1 MDLFIEERKKIMYEE
16 SGCLVAV
23 IVAVVIL
30 IAALVIVGMP
40 FTTVPEG
47 HVGVVVHFG
56 EAQEEVLHPGFNT
69 KPLFSKVVDMDT
81 RWQRYSIQTAA
92 FSKDIQ
98 QVDIVMSVN
107 YALQKQ
113 GALKMYKSVGTKYA
127 DSIILPLVHEAVK
140 STFAKYSAEQL
151 VSNRDLI
158 SEEVFAE
165 LSNEL
170 EFYALSV
177 KEVAIEDIDF
187 SDAFTNAIEAK
198 QVATQTLLQAETE
211 QKQQTLV
218 AQAEAERAKIKTE
231 ADAERKRISAQADA
245 DAVKIAA
252 DAEAYRL
259 EMESKHITDMTI
271 KKSMIEKWD
280 GALPVISGD
289 GATPI
294 IDTSDLVRAKQ
305 Q

>member
-1 MDLFIEERKKIMYEE
+1 MKAI
-16 SGCLVAV
+16 GCLIPV
-23 IVAVVIL
+23 IILVLVLVV
-30 IAALVIVGMP
+30 VGMP

-47 HVGVVVHFG
+47 HVGVIVHLG
-56 EAQEEVLHPGFNT
+56 RAQDEVLSPGFNT
-69 KPLFSKVVDMDT
+69 KPLFSSVVDMDT

-98 QVDIVMSVN
+98 QVDITMSVN

-113 GALKMYKSVGTKYA
+113 GALKMYKDVGTSYA
-127 DSIILPLVHEAVK
+127 DKIILPLIHEAVK
-140 STFAKYSAEQL
+140 STFAKYSAEEL

-158 SEEVFAE
+158 SEEVFYE
-165 LSNEL
+165 LSQEL
-170 EFYALSV
+170 EFYALKV
-177 KEVAIEDIDF
+177 QEVAIEDIDF

-218 AQAEAERAKIKTE
+218 AQAEADRAKIK
-231 ADAERKRISAQADA
+231 AQAEAEQMMIKAQANA

-280 GALPVISGD
+280 GELPVISGD

-294 IDTSDLVRAKQ
+294 LDVGGMLE
-305 Q
+305 

>member
-1 MDLFIEERKKIMYEE
+1 MYDN
-16 SGCLVAV
+16 SGCFAAV
-23 IVAVVIL
+23 IITVVIL
-30 IAALVIVGMP
+30 AIVLVVVGMP

-56 EAQEEVLHPGFNT
+56 EAKEEVLYPGFNS

-81 RWQRYSIQTAA
+81 RWQRYSIQTSA

-98 QVDIVMSVN
+98 QVDIAMSIN
-107 YALQKQ
+107 YALQAP

-127 DSIILPLVHEAVK
+127 DSVILPLIHEATK
-140 STFAKYSAEQL
+140 STFAKYSAEEL

-165 LSNEL
+165 LSQEL

-218 AQAEAERAKIKTE
+218 TRSEAERAKIKAE
-231 ADAERKRISAQADA
+231 AEAEQKRITAQADA

-259 EMESKHITDMTI
+259 EMEAKHITDMTI

-280 GALPVISGD
+280 GELPTMTGE

-294 IDTSDLVRAKQ
+294 IDMTNIL
-305 Q
+305 

>member
-1 MDLFIEERKKIMYEE
+1 MKAI
-16 SGCLVAV
+16 GCLIPV
-23 IVAVVIL
+23 IIL
-30 IAALVIVGMP
+30 VLVLVIVGMP

-47 HVGVVVHFG
+47 HVGVVVYLG
-56 EAQEEVLHPGFNT
+56 RAQDEILSPGFNS
-69 KPLFSKVVDMDT
+69 KPLFSSVVDMDT

-98 QVDIVMSVN
+98 QVDITMSVN

-113 GALKMYKSVGTKYA
+113 GALKMYKDVGTSYA
-127 DSIILPLVHEAVK
+127 DKIILPLIHEAVK

-151 VSNRDLI
+151 VANRDAI
-158 SEEVFAE
+158 SEEVFDE
-165 LSNEL
+165 LSQEL
-170 EFYALSV
+170 EFYSLKV
-177 KEVAIEDIDF
+177 QEVAIEDIDF

-218 AQAEAERAKIKTE
+218 AQAEAERATIKAE
-231 ADAERKRISAQADA
+231 ADAKQRMIKAQADA

-259 EMESKHITDMTI
+259 QQENAHITDKTI
-271 KKSMIEKWD
+271 QKELIEKWN
-280 GALPVISGD
+280 GELPVISGD

-294 IDTSDLVRAKQ
+294 LNVDDILNGV
-305 Q
+305 

>member
-1 MDLFIEERKKIMYEE
+1 MEDNF
-16 SGCLVAV
+16 GCLVGIIITV
-23 IVAVVIL
+23 IILVIAL
-30 IAALVIVGMP
+30 IIVGMP

-56 EAQEEVLHPGFNT
+56 EAQEDILYPGFNS

-81 RWQRYSIQTAA
+81 RWQRYSIQTSA

-98 QVDIVMSVN
+98 QVDITMSIN
-107 YALQKQ
+107 YALQTQ
-113 GALKMYKSVGTKYA
+113 GALRMYKTVGTKY
-127 DSIILPLVHEAVK
+127 DESIILPLIHEATK

-165 LSNEL
+165 LSQEL
-170 EFYALSV
+170 EFYDLSV

-211 QKQQTLV
+211 QKQQTLI
-218 AQAEAERAKIKTE
+218 AQAEAERATIKTE
-231 ADAERKRISAQADA
+231 AAAEQKRITAQAEA

-259 EMESKHITDMTI
+259 EMESKYITDETI
-271 KKSMIEKWD
+271 RKSMIEKWD
-280 GALPVISGD
+280 GELPTITGE

-294 IDTSDLVRAKQ
+294 IDMTNIL
-305 Q
+305 

>member
-1 MDLFIEERKKIMYEE
+1 
-16 SGCLVAV
+16 
-23 IVAVVIL
+23 
-30 IAALVIVGMP
+30 MP

-47 HVGVVVHFG
+47 HVGVVVHFV
-56 EAQEEVLHPGFNT
+56 EAQDDILYPGFST

-81 RWQRYSIQTAA
+81 RWQRYSIQTSA

-98 QVDIVMSVN
+98 QVDITMSIN
-107 YALQKQ
+107 YALQTQ
-113 GALKMYKSVGTKYA
+113 GALRMYKTVGTKY
-127 DSIILPLVHEAVK
+127 DESIILPLIHEATK

-165 LSNEL
+165 LSQEL
-170 EFYALSV
+170 EFYDLSV

-231 ADAERKRISAQADA
+231 AEAEQKRIAAQADA

-259 EMESKHITDMTI
+259 EMESKHITEMTI
-271 KKSMIEKWD
+271 RKSMIEKWD
-280 GALPVISGD
+280 GELPTITGE

-294 IDTSDLVRAKQ
+294 IDMTNIL
-305 Q
+305 

>member
-1 MDLFIEERKKIMYEE
+1 MYNN

-23 IVAVVIL
+23 IVAIVIL
-30 IAALVIVGMP
+30 VAALVIVGVP
-40 FTTVPEG
+40 FTTIPEG

-56 EAQEEVLHPGFNT
+56 EAQEEVLSPGFRS
-69 KPLFSKVVDMDT
+69 KPLFASVVDMDT

-98 QVDIVMSVN
+98 QVDITMSVN

-113 GALKMYKSVGTKYA
+113 GALKMYKDVGTEYA
-127 DSIILPLVHEAVK
+127 DKIILPLIHEAVK

-151 VSNRDLI
+151 VAHRDAI

-165 LSNEL
+165 LSQEL
-170 EFYALSV
+170 EFYSLKV
-177 KEVAIEDIDF
+177 QEVAIEDIDF

-218 AQAEAERAKIKTE
+218 AQAEAERATIK
-231 ADAERKRISAQADA
+231 AQAEAEQRMIKAQAEA

-259 EMESKHITDMTI
+259 QQENTHITDMTI
-271 KKSMIEKWD
+271 KKAMIEKWD
-280 GALPVISGD
+280 GNLPVITGD

-294 IDTSDLVRAKQ
+294 LDISDIVE
-305 Q
+305 

>member
-1 MDLFIEERKKIMYEE
+1 MKTI
-16 SGCLVAV
+16 GCLIPV
-23 IVAVVIL
+23 IVLIL
-30 IAALVIVGMP
+30 ALVVVGMP

-47 HVGVVVHFG
+47 HVGIIVHLG
-56 EAQEEVLHPGFNT
+56 RAQDEVLSPGFNT
-69 KPLFSKVVDMDT
+69 KPLFSSVVDMDT

-98 QVDIVMSVN
+98 QVDITMSVN
-107 YALQKQ
+107 YALQRQ
-113 GALKMYKSVGTKYA
+113 GALKMYKDVGTEYA
-127 DSIILPLVHEAVK
+127 DKIILPLIHEAVK
-140 STFAKYSAEQL
+140 STFAKYSAEEL

-158 SEEVFAE
+158 SEEVFTE
-165 LSNEL
+165 LSQEL
-170 EFYALSV
+170 EFYALKV
-177 KEVAIEDIDF
+177 QEVAIEDIDF

-218 AQAEAERAKIKTE
+218 AQAEADRAKIKANAE
-231 ADAERKRISAQADA
+231 AEQMMIRAQANA

-271 KKSMIEKWD
+271 RKSMIEKWN
-280 GALPVISGD
+280 GALPVISGE
-289 GATPI
+289 ATPI
-294 IDTSDLVRAKQ
+294 IDAGDLLTE
-305 Q
+305 

>member
-1 MDLFIEERKKIMYEE
+1 MEDNF
-16 SGCLVAV
+16 GCLVAI
-23 IVAVVIL
+23 IVTVVIL
-30 IAALVIVGMP
+30 IIALVVVGMP

-56 EAQEEVLHPGFNT
+56 EAQEDVLYPGFST

-81 RWQRYSIQTAA
+81 RWQRYSIQTSA

-98 QVDIVMSVN
+98 QVDITMSIN
-107 YALQKQ
+107 YALQTQ
-113 GALKMYKSVGTKYA
+113 GALRMYKTVGTKY
-127 DSIILPLVHEAVK
+127 DESIILPLIHEATK

-165 LSNEL
+165 LSQEL
-170 EFYALSV
+170 EFYDLSV

-231 ADAERKRISAQADA
+231 AAAEQKRITAQAEA

-259 EMESKHITDMTI
+259 EMESKHITEMTI
-271 KKSMIEKWD
+271 RKSMIEKWD
-280 GALPVISGD
+280 GELPTITGE

-294 IDTSDLVRAKQ
+294 IDMTNIL
-305 Q
+305 

>member
-1 MDLFIEERKKIMYEE
+1 MSKNV
-16 SGCLVAV
+16 GCGYAVAV
-23 IVAVVIL
+23 VAVIL

-56 EAQEEVLHPGFNT
+56 EAQEEVLYPGFNT

-165 LSNEL
+165 LSQEL

-218 AQAEAERAKIKTE
+218 AQAEAERAKIKAQAEAEQQMIKAQAE
-231 ADAERKRISAQADA
+231 ADAK
-245 DAVKIAA
+245 KIAA

-259 EMESKHITDMTI
+259 QQENAHITDAVI
-271 KKSMIEKWD
+271 KKEMIEKWN
-280 GALPVISGD
+280 GKLPVISGD

-294 IDTSDLVRAKQ
+294 LNVSEIMNPTE
-305 Q
+305 

>member
-1 MDLFIEERKKIMYEE
+1 MKVL
-16 SGCLVAV
+16 GCLIPLAIVLAV
-23 IVAVVIL
+23 
-30 IAALVIVGMP
+30 ALVIVGMP

-56 EAQEEVLHPGFNT
+56 EAKDDVLSPGFNT

-113 GALKMYKSVGTKYA
+113 GALKMYRSVGTKYA

-140 STFAKYSAEQL
+140 STFAKYSAEEL

-158 SEEVFAE
+158 SEEVFTE
-165 LSNEL
+165 LSQEL

-218 AQAEAERAKIKTE
+218 ATAEAERARIKAQ
-231 ADAERKRISAQADA
+231 ADAEQRLIQAQADA

-259 EMESKHITDMTI
+259 EMESKFITDKVIQKETV
-271 KKSMIEKWD
+271 EKWD
-280 GALPVISGD
+280 GKLPTITGGGALPIVD
-289 GATPI
+289 VPA
-294 IDTSDLVRAKQ
+294 IDD
-305 Q
+305 

>member
-1 MDLFIEERKKIMYEE
+1 MKAI
-16 SGCLVAV
+16 GCLIPV
-23 IVAVVIL
+23 IIL
-30 IAALVIVGMP
+30 VLVLVIVGMP

-47 HVGVVVHFG
+47 HVGVVVYLG
-56 EAQEEVLHPGFNT
+56 KAQDEILSPGFNS
-69 KPLFSKVVDMDT
+69 KPLFSSVVDMDT

-98 QVDIVMSVN
+98 QVDITMSVN

-113 GALKMYKSVGTKYA
+113 GALKMYKDVGTSYA
-127 DSIILPLVHEAVK
+127 DKIILPLIHEAVK

-151 VSNRDLI
+151 VANRDAI
-158 SEEVFAE
+158 SEEVFDE
-165 LSNEL
+165 LSQEL
-170 EFYALSV
+170 EFYSLKV
-177 KEVAIEDIDF
+177 QEVAIEDIDF

-218 AQAEAERAKIKTE
+218 AQAEAERATIKAT
-231 ADAERKRISAQADA
+231 AAAEQKRIAAEADA

-259 EMESKHITDMTI
+259 QQENAHITDKTI
-271 KKSMIEKWD
+271 QKELIEKWN
-280 GALPVISGD
+280 GELPVISGD

-294 IDTSDLVRAKQ
+294 LNVDDILNGV
-305 Q
+305 